1 MDYYESAEDLIIS
14 RDRAIQEIKD
24 HDALT
29 EIDDFYSIYEVK
41 DSYEAQDVLT
51 WLGY

>member
-14 RDRAIQEIKD
+14 RDRAIEEIRE
-24 HDALT
+24 HGSLI
-29 EIDDFYSIYEVK
+29 EIDDFYSIYKFK
-41 DSYEAQDVLT
+41 DNYKAQDVLD